1 MYIRKHSAKVIDINN
16 IMEMS
21 LEIIKTLS
29 KGRLGRSG
37 KWKIDNERVRVGYM
51 LYIWLVNIIC

>member
-1 MYIRKHSAKVIDINN
+1 
-16 IMEMS
+16 MEMS
-21 LEIIKTLS
+21 LEITKTLS